1 MKNNKLFLLSTLV
14 ALTSVASAQDYAFK
28 VLAVKG
34 ANEVKSGNTWQP
46 LKTGATLLS
55 PDEVKLG
62 ANGYIGLVHKTGKP
76 VEVKETGV
84 HQVSTLEGRV
94 QAGNSVMQKYA
105 TFILSSNEGDGSK
118 NRLTATGAVHRGSPN
133 GAPISV
139 QLPDKDHAGIYNKRA
154 VINWTTR
161 DVAGPY
167 VVTVKNMFEDVL
179 AELETSKTGLEL
191 DLSEQK
197 YANETAIL
205 IEVSSKSDSR
215 KVSGQYLIKK
225 LSPAELE
232 KVSAAV
238 RDLQK
243 EITEETAMTSLYY
256 ATLYEQH
263 GLLIDAICAYEQALR
278 LEPEVPGFRES
289 YNEFLERNGLK

>member
-1 MKNNKLFLLSTLV
+1 MTNSKLFLLSTLV
-14 ALTSVASAQDYAFK
+14 AVTSVVSAQDYAFK

-34 ANEVKSGNTWQP
+34 ANEVKSGDVWQP

-55 PDEVKLG
+55 LDEVKLG

-84 HQVSTLEGRV
+84 HKVSALEGRV
-94 QAGNSVMQKYA
+94 QTGNSVMQKYA
-105 TFILSSNEGDGSK
+105 TFIMSSNEGEGSQ
-118 NRLTATGAVHRGSPN
+118 NRLTATGAVHRGSPA
-133 GAPISV
+133 GAPIRV
-139 QLPDKDHAGIYNKRA
+139 QLPDKDHSGMYNKRA
-154 VINWTTR
+154 VINWTAP
-161 DVAGPY
+161 DIAGPY

-191 DLSEQK
+191 DLSEEK
-197 YANETAIL
+197 FANETAIL
-205 IEVSSKSDSR
+205 VEVSSKSQPR
-215 KVSGQYLIKK
+215 QVSGQHLIKK

-232 KVSAAV
+232 KVSSAV
-238 RDLQK
+238 RDLKQ
-243 EITEETAMTSLYY
+243 EIAEETAMTSLYY

-263 GLLIDAICAYEQALR
+263 GLLIDAIYAYEQALK
-278 LEPEVPGFRES
+278 LEPEVAGFRDS